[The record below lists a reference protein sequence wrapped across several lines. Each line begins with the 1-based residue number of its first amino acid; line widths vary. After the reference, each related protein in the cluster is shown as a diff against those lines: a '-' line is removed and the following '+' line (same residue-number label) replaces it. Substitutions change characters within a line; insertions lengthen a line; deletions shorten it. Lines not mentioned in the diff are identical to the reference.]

1 MFRILASEN
10 VWKEVEKMPDHIA
23 VEFDTVKTLFCRK
36 TIVTNEKKPKLKP
49 PKEVRRIGDRLPMLK
64 LLNLY
69 EL

>member
-1 MFRILASEN
+1 
-10 VWKEVEKMPDHIA
+10 MPDHIA